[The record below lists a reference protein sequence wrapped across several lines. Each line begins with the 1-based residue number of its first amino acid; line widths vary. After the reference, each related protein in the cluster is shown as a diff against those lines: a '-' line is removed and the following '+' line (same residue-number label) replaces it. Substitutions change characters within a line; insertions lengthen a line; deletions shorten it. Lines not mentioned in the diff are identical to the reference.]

1 MIKHKDI
8 ERLIDLNL
16 REKDLFLVELKI
28 SSNNHIEIY
37 IDSETSDVSIDD
49 CVALSRFIET
59 HLDRDIEDFDLN
71 VSSAGLDMP
80 LKINKQ
86 YPKHIGEQFK
96 IQTTDDDHLLLL
108 LKEVSSEG
116 ISGIPLKKNKNAKK
130 GSKKPYIELD
140 EISIPFQKIR
150 EAKIN
155 VVF

>member
-96 IQTTDDDHLLLL
+96 IQTTDDDHLFI
-108 LKEVSSEG
+108 VVEG
-116 ISGIPLKKNKNAKK
+116 SIKRRNKWY
-130 GSKKPYIELD
+130 SP
-140 EISIPFQKIR
+140 
-150 EAKIN
+150 
-155 VVF
+155 